1 MCIEKFADFPQMG
14 RFTLRDEGTVKIPL
28 ILNLKNEKKTLEE
41 SCFTADVA
49 LGVTEAP

>member
-1 MCIEKFADFPQMG
+1 MG

-28 ILNLKNEKKTLEE
+28 MLNLINEKTPEQ
-41 SCFTADVA
+41 SCFIADVA

>member
-1 MCIEKFADFPQMG
+1 MG
-14 RFTLRDEGTVKIPL
+14 RFTLRDEGTVKIPAL
-28 ILNLKNEKKTLEE
+28 IFNVINEKTPEQ